1 MSAQARQSVSVVMRS
16 FDKRSTNSDLSSSS
30 RKMSRFSMPR
40 TITCWRRPRI
50 SIRAVL
56 GITATYGR
64 EPTKSTNLTTPCVS
78 LVDETGKQ
86 AEIKDKAMLNR
97 VVEIEH
103 LDQEDKNTVLRV
115 IDSLLRDAKA
125 KKAYA

>member
-1 MSAQARQSVSVVMRS
+1 MVPSVEVAKKLADA
-16 FDKRSTNSDLSSSS
+16 F
-30 RKMSRFSMPR
+30 
-40 TITCWRRPRI
+40 
-50 SIRAVL
+50 
-56 GITATYGR
+56 
-64 EPTKSTNLTTPCVS
+64 ETTLDY

>member
-1 MSAQARQSVSVVMRS
+1 MNIGERIIRLRKDKGWSQNELAKMLGTSGPIIGRYERNEMVPSVEVAKKLADA
-16 FDKRSTNSDLSSSS
+16 F
-30 RKMSRFSMPR
+30 
-40 TITCWRRPRI
+40 
-50 SIRAVL
+50 
-56 GITATYGR
+56 
-64 EPTKSTNLTTPCVS
+64 ETTLDY

-103 LDQEDKNTVLRV
+103 LDQEDKQTILHV

>member
-1 MSAQARQSVSVVMRS
+1 MNIGERIIRLRKDKGWSQNELAKMLGTSGPIIGRYERNEMVPSVEVAKKLADA
-16 FDKRSTNSDLSSSS
+16 F
-30 RKMSRFSMPR
+30 
-40 TITCWRRPRI
+40 
-50 SIRAVL
+50 
-56 GITATYGR
+56 
-64 EPTKSTNLTTPCVS
+64 ETTLDY

-103 LDQEDKNTVLRV
+103 LDQEDKTTVLRV